1 MKPDSTSAVVVN
13 DFQNFCDMSTFLEN
27 GLILV
32 KLRRRFMVFNS
43 NGSFIDE
50 IEFNRDLKAED
61 EKSESDVNM
70 LSVLNTA
77 RHLNVA

>member
-1 MKPDSTSAVVVN
+1 
-13 DFQNFCDMSTFLEN
+13 MSTFLEN

-50 IEFNRDLKAED
+50 VEFNTELKPD
-61 EKSESDVNM
+61 DDKSESEKEKEMMSAMMTNRHVN
-70 LSVLNTA
+70 SA
-77 RHLNVA
+77 

>member
-1 MKPDSTSAVVVN
+1 
-13 DFQNFCDMSTFLEN
+13 MSTFLEN

-61 EKSESDVNM
+61 EKSESDINM